1 MLYGLCD
8 LPSRSPVEPFPENFR
23 KLQRCVLGVWSG
35 NPAPSLACL
44 AERVSCLLATLPE
57 SWAGRS
63 LKLQV
68 IVVMMLVFLIDGGA
82 NNVMLDLWETLDFS
96 CLV

>member
-1 MLYGLCD
+1 M
-8 LPSRSPVEPFPENFR
+8 
-23 KLQRCVLGVWSG
+23 LGVWSG

-68 IVVMMLVFLIDGGA
+68 IVVIMLVFLIDGGA
-82 NNVMLDLWETLDFS
+82 NNVMLDL
-96 CLV
+96 

>member
-8 LPSRSPVEPFPENFR
+8 LLSRFPVEPFPENFR

-57 SWAGRS
+57 SWALGRE
-63 LKLQV
+63 V
-68 IVVMMLVFLIDGGA
+68 IEAAGDRGHDAGLPD
-82 NNVMLDLWETLDFS
+82 
-96 CLV
+96 